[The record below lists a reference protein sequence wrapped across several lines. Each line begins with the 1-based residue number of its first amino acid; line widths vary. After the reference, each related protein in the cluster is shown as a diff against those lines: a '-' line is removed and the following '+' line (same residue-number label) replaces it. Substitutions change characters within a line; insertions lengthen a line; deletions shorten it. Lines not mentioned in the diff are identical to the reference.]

1 MIPSHAL
8 NFAHENM
15 LMRASRLSRLRE
27 ACLYINGV
35 RRVEGMCIVLV
46 HMYDGNIGIGIG

>member
-27 ACLYINGV
+27 ACLYINSVG
-35 RRVEGMCIVLV
+35 RVEECVLLHMC
-46 HMYDGNIGIGIG
+46 DGIIDIEIG

>member
-35 RRVEGMCIVLV
+35 VRVEGMCTL
-46 HMYDGNIGIGIG
+46 HMYDGSIDIEIG

>member
-27 ACLYINGV
+27 ACLFINGV

-46 HMYDGNIGIGIG
+46 HIICMMEISA

>member
-35 RRVEGMCIVLV
+35 GRVEGMCSP
-46 HMYDGNIGIGIG
+46 HMYAGSIDIEIG